1 MRAPPQD
8 WTRSCVVA
16 TTVPYNLSV
25 PSVSRFRFP
34 SHASYSSRPLALSR
48 SLSRRRSLFLSF
60 LTLSLSLSLSLSHT
74 PGSCRLLRGLR
85 GPVSARRYPRGAA
98 AVSCRLFPA
107 ALPTLLLLSGFCVVS
122 ARMRQRPTPVSRRAA
137 GSLRLRHSFGRLV
150 PLYMPPCR
158 PRPTRQAVHQVP
170 ALHLGGGGGQEGE

>member
-1 MRAPPQD
+1 MPARRREQERSHDDRQRWHDLGQTFSTEYSDCGGLVAPPAPPC
-8 WTRSCVVA
+8 S
-16 TTVPYNLSV
+16 LSFFV
-25 PSVSRFRFP
+25 FCRAYPIR
-34 SHASYSSRPLALSR
+34 LAPSR
-48 SLSRRRSLFLSF
+48 SS
-60 LTLSLSLSLSLSHT
+60 
-74 PGSCRLLRGLR
+74 PSC

-170 ALHLGGGGGQEGE
+170 ALHLGGGGGREGG